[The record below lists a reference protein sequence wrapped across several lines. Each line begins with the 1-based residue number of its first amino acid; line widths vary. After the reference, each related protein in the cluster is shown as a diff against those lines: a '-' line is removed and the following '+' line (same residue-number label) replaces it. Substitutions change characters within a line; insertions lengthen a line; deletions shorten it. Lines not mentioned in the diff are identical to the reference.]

1 MRTIHTYK
9 LFIVLSACFVLSCV
23 YTPTWAQIKH
33 VHGTVVNTDTK
44 GAFEGVNVYGFH
56 DAAKA
61 EDLYRR
67 LNMGNIKEIVSP
79 DASSETDQL
88 GGFELELSRNGGL
101 IFYIPGATPVFRKL
115 NGMLQ
120 VNVSMAGGIQ
130 LDEVTIKARLTKL
143 TALEAETTKLGNKMY
158 VENFPFPIL
167 RNWGKTNARMM
178 IQTFC
183 VPWGWRGDTIHGRRN
198 DTVFMKHVVRDG
210 EEYRTTQIRRQN
222 FDKRRDVLLSLSE
235 DQPELTME
243 SDTIVWVDSVTLNQP
258 EKPYIV
264 KAVILVEDYHKVL
277 RNDTILLSTGRSRQP
292 MKYLEYSFCEP
303 LDMETYRMPPKK
315 EKRDVGGNI
324 TLNFL
329 VGKAKLDPENPSNEI
344 QLNKL
349 RKELHDIVY
358 GEESALSYLQ
368 ITGVSSPE
376 GSYQS
381 NMNLGQKRVQFARQ
395 EITKSIPNTR
405 VATDAEA
412 VVAGWDQVA
421 EILRKDSL
429 QDEAQQI
436 MDIVNRYK
444 RPNDQFYRIRR
455 LPFYDTAVKEALPK
469 LRTVK
474 YKYRY
479 EIFRKLSPEEIYQ
492 KYQTNEDYRLCK
504 TQIPL
509 YEFWWLFQLVKDKQE
524 LEHLYKA
531 AIKQSTQVLGKPG
544 WVLPANLLAQSY
556 LDRDTIDLKL
566 LEPHINY
573 NIAEVDKEVRKL
585 TGSGTTI
592 VNPRSVIVNQIA
604 MLLKSHEV
612 GEASKLVQMLPND
625 AKNKEVRSYV
635 YALLGYYKDPDYYD
649 DIYDVLTHSTPMNKV
664 VINMAFNTRYY
675 DERAVEAIEELP
687 KKDALAMYLKAIV
700 MSRLDP
706 NDTYTPAI
714 TLLTAF
720 GKDNSF
726 IEKAAADGDISD
738 ELFEQAYGMLE
749 FNPQLDAEGKIAK
762 SMEKIIIEMS
772 GDLCPTIYK
781 QLTAQGGRSTNKK
794 LS

>member
-1 MRTIHTYK
+1 MKRIYSHK
-9 LFIVLSACFVLSCV
+9 CFIALSICFVLQCICM
-23 YTPTWAQIKH
+23 PTWGQIKH
-33 VHGTVVNTDTK
+33 VHGTVINTDTK

-61 EDLYRR
+61 EDLFRR
-67 LNMGNIKEIVSP
+67 LNMGNIKQIVSP
-79 DASSETDQL
+79 DASATTDQL

-101 IFYIPGATPVFRKL
+101 IFYTPGATPILRKL

-130 LDEVTIKARLTKL
+130 LEEVTIKARLTKL
-143 TALEAETTKLGNKMY
+143 TALSAETTKLGNKMY

-167 RNWGKTNARMM
+167 KKWGKTNARLM
-178 IQTFC
+178 IQSFC
-183 VPWGWRGDTIHGRRN
+183 VPWGWRGDTLHGRRN

-222 FDKRRDVLLSLSE
+222 FEKKRDKLLSMS
-235 DQPELTME
+235 DHSPRLTGQ
-243 SDTIVWVDSVTLNQP
+243 SDTIYWVDSVTLNQP

-264 KAVILVEDYHKVL
+264 KAVVLVEDYHKIL
-277 RNDTILLSTGRSRQP
+277 RNDTILLSTGRSRDP
-292 MKYLEYSFCEP
+292 MKYLQYNFCEA
-303 LDMETYRMPPKK
+303 LDMATYRMPPKK
-315 EKRDVGGNI
+315 EKRDVSGNI

-329 VGKAKLDPENPSNEI
+329 VGSSKLDPENPNNEI

-358 GEESALSYLQ
+358 GEESSLTYLQ

-376 GSYQS
+376 GNYQT
-381 NMNLGQKRVQFARQ
+381 NIQLGKKRVQFARQ
-395 EITKSIPNTR
+395 EITKSIPNTH

-412 VVAGWDQVA
+412 IVAGWGKVA
-421 EILRKDSL
+421 DILRQDTL
-429 QDEAQQI
+429 NDEAQKVQ
-436 MDIVNRYK
+436 DIVDKYK
-444 RPNDQFYRIRR
+444 NINDQSIRIRR
-455 LPFYDTAVKEALPK
+455 LPFYKTTINDILPR

-479 EIFRKLSPEEIYQ
+479 EIFRKLTPEEILK
-492 KYQTNEDYRLCK
+492 KYQTNSDYHQCK
-504 TQIPL
+504 VQIPL
-509 YEFWWLFQLVKDKQE
+509 YEFWWLFQLVKDKKE

-531 AIKQSTQVLGKPG
+531 AIAQSTQVLGKPG
-544 WVLPANLLAQSY
+544 WVLPANLLAESY
-556 LDRDTIDLKL
+556 LNRDTIDLNL
-566 LEPHINY
+566 LKPYINY
-573 NIAEVDKEVRKL
+573 NVAEVDKEVRKL
-585 TGSGTTI
+585 SGNGTKI
-592 VNPRSVIVNQIA
+592 MNPRAVIVNQIA
-604 MLLKSHEV
+604 MLLKAHEV

-625 AKNKEVRSYV
+625 QKNKEIKSYV
-635 YALLGYYKDPDYYD
+635 YALLGYYKNPDYYD
-649 DIYDVLTHSTPMNKV
+649 EIYTVLTHSTPLNKV

-675 DERAVEAIEELP
+675 DEKALAAIEKLP
-687 KKDALAMYLKAIV
+687 KQDALAMYLKAIL

-714 TLLTAF
+714 TLLMAF
-720 GKDNSF
+720 GKDNNF

-749 FNPQLDAEGKIAK
+749 FNPQLDMEGKIAK
-762 SMEKIIIEMS
+762 SMEKIILEMR

-781 QLTAQGGRSTNKK
+781 QLTEQGHAKDKK
-794 LS
+794 MS